1 VPEQAAKPST
11 AAERIRITALARSA
25 GLSVQ
30 QVRNYVELGML
41 PAAERAPNGYRLFTT
56 RHADAL
62 TVVRQLI
69 EGHGWQR
76 ARDIMRAVH
85 AGDRTRAIAG
95 VDESHADLHRQ
106 RTQVRTMLR
115 AFQGDP
121 PERLTVRRP
130 IRITDAAAAVGVRPS
145 ALRFWERLGLLTAS
159 RERGTGYRVY
169 DTAQLTRARVI
180 IMLREA
186 GYSVPD
192 VREVVDGLNGTDPTH
207 AWAALSRREQDLD
220 RIGAARLRGTA
231 AFHHYLTRWAPE

>member
-1 VPEQAAKPST
+1 MPEKTGKPST
-11 AAERIRITALARSA
+11 GGEHVRITSLAREA

-41 PAAERAPNGYRLFTT
+41 PPAERAPNGYRVFTT

-62 TVVRQLI
+62 AVARQLI

-85 AGDRTRAIAG
+85 EGDAAEAIAAI
-95 VDESHADLHRQ
+95 DESHSDLHRQ
-106 RTQVRTMLR
+106 RTQVRNMLR
-115 AFQGDP
+115 AFGGEL
-121 PERLTVRRP
+121 PERLVVRTP

-145 ALRFWERLGLLTAS
+145 ALRFWERLGLLTVT

-180 IMLREA
+180 VMLREA

-192 VREVVDGLNGTDPTH
+192 VHEVVDGLNGTDPER
-207 AWAALSRREQDLD
+207 ARAALARREQELDL
-220 RIGAARLRGTA
+220 ISAARLRGTA
-231 AFHHYLTRWAPE
+231 AFHRYLTRWPSE

>member
-1 VPEQAAKPST
+1 VPEKAENPST
-11 AAERIRITALARSA
+11 AAERIRVTALARSA

-41 PAAERAPNGYRLFTT
+41 PPAERAPNGYRLFTT

-62 TVVRQLI
+62 AVVRQLI

-85 AGDRTRAIAG
+85 EGDAAEAIAAI
-95 VDESHADLHRQ
+95 DESHAELHRQ
-106 RTQVRTMLR
+106 RTQVRNMLR
-115 AFQGDP
+115 AFGGEL
-121 PERLTVRRP
+121 PERLIVRRP
-130 IRITDAAAAVGVRPS
+130 VRITDAAAAVGVRPS
-145 ALRFWERLGLLTAS
+145 ALRFWERLGLLTTA

-180 IMLREA
+180 VMLREA

-192 VREVVDGLNGTDPTH
+192 VREVVNGLSGSDPTR
-207 AWAALSRREQDLD
+207 ARAALARREQDLD

-231 AFHHYLTRWAPE
+231 ALHHYLTRWAPK